1 MLAPRPCSSTKMRL
15 ASRSASLMARMAVIC
30 EPMWKCRSCR
40 QSSIPS
46 ARSRSTAATISA
58 VVRPNFER
66 SPVDSTHLPA
76 PFVERRARTPMRGRM
91 PRSRE
96 AARIVSSSARRSIV
110 MMTLRP
116 SFWARSAVSM

>member
-1 MLAPRPCSSTKMRL
+1 
-15 ASRSASLMARMAVIC
+15 MARMFVIC

-40 QSSIPS
+40 QSSLPS
-46 ARSRSTAATISA
+46 VRSRSTASTISA

-76 PFVERRARTPMRGRM
+76 PRVDSRARMPMSGSM
-91 PRSRE
+91 PSSRE
-96 AARIVSSSARRSIV
+96 AARIVSSSARRSMV
-110 MMTLRP
+110 MTTRRP